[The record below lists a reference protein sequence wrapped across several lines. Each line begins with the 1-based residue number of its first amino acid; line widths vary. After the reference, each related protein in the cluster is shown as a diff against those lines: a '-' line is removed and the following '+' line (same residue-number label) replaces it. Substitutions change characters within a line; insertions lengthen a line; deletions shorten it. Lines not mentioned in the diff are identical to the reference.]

1 MRCLT
6 PIAAGFAPTV
16 YTVPISRAKPLTAEA
31 ETKTTA
37 ILLSVRLLYYIVF
50 FAKLLEVVGCPIL
63 RVFVIKIYYEN
74 SERTVSGM
82 DFGNKK
88 VQLGLCY

>member
-37 ILLSVRLLYYIVF
+37 ILLSVRHHYYIVF
-50 FAKLLEVVGCPIL
+50 STNTLEVINSIF
-63 RVFVIKIYYEN
+63 RSFYY
-74 SERTVSGM
+74 
-82 DFGNKK
+82 K
-88 VQLGLCY
+88 GLLQKQ